1 MGWNE
6 NVAFD
11 GEAAQAPSAGPAT
24 AGGNGA
30 ARAASLSDDAMYE
43 EIYRAIVEHHLTPG
57 SKLTEDA
64 LAEVFGV
71 SRTRVNRIL
80 QRLAHEN
87 IVTLQRNRGAFV
99 ARPSVKEARDVFAS
113 RRLVEA
119 ETTAACAR
127 LASEAQIRQLRD
139 FVAGEAAA
147 QDQQNQR
154 TRIKLSGDFHLMIA
168 EVLDNTALSG
178 FLRELVSR
186 TSLVIA
192 VYEAPGGPPCRCND
206 HGDIVELI
214 AKRHAKAAVS
224 AMVRHLK
231 RIEDSLNFDG
241 AAEPQLDLR
250 KVFARLAADS
260 GR

>member
-1 MGWNE
+1 MGWNDG
-6 NVAFD
+6 VALG
-11 GEAAQAPSAGPAT
+11 GEAGPTPFESPAAPGRDET
-24 AGGNGA
+24 A
-30 ARAASLSDDAMYE
+30 RRLPLSDDAMYE

-71 SRTRVNRIL
+71 SRTRINRIL

-99 ARPSVKEARDVFAS
+99 AKPSVKEARDVFAA

-127 LASEAQIRQLRD
+127 LANERQIARLRD
-139 FVAGEAAA
+139 FVAQEAAA
-147 QDQQNQR
+147 QDRQEQR
-154 TRIKLSGDFHLMIA
+154 IRIKLSGDFHLMVA
-168 EVLDNTALSG
+168 ELLDNGALSG
-178 FLRELVSR
+178 FLRALVSR

-192 VYEAPGGPPCRCND
+192 VYEAPGGPPCRCSD

-214 AKRHAKAAVS
+214 AKRQAKAAVS
-224 AMVRHLK
+224 AMVGHLK
-231 RIEDSLNFDG
+231 RIEDSLDFDD
-241 AAEPQLDLR
+241 AAKPQIDLR
-250 KVFARLAADS
+250 KVFARLASDGS
-260 GR
+260 R